1 MPASPIPSP
10 GLTTDPGFSR
20 PSSVLLAMDSY
31 FAYQATSWLLRQAYR
46 PQTVILAGQAP
57 TSYPPRLGEIEIETK
72 TENLAALCL
81 RHQLRWHY
89 QADIPLEKFIA
100 GSNTDFLLVACWPDK
115 ITRPIIDSVRH
126 AALNLHPSMLPDY
139 RGRYPVI
146 DQLNADETRFGV
158 SLHLIDDE
166 FDRGDIVLQQDFELE
181 PPVSRRRIEKR
192 AARLGAELFLQAL
205 DSHARPGW
213 QLIRQG

>member
-1 MPASPIPSP
+1 
-10 GLTTDPGFSR
+10 
-20 PSSVLLAMDSY
+20 
-31 FAYQATSWLLRQAYR
+31 
-46 PQTVILAGQAP
+46 
-57 TSYPPRLGEIEIETK
+57 
-72 TENLAALCL
+72 
-81 RHQLRWHY
+81 
-89 QADIPLEKFIA
+89 
-100 GSNTDFLLVACWPDK
+100 
-115 ITRPIIDSVRH
+115 
-126 AALNLHPSMLPDY
+126 MLPDY